1 MNRFLILTFF
11 PILLAGGQRAEAPRD
26 YVQGETKWRLEMESA
41 LKANEGWLSVAG
53 LYWLSKEVTTL
64 GASDQADIRLPNG
77 SAPEMVGRF
86 DFRDGKVTLIV
97 DSPAKANLKN
107 QAGTPIQNRV
117 MAPDVDRVSIG
128 SVTLM
133 VIKRGDR
140 TGVRIF
146 DRNSSGLK
154 EFKGMR
160 WFPVDPSYRVTAKFV
175 PYNPP
180 KPMTI
185 TNVLGDTRIAACPG
199 YVQFNL
205 NGKTCRLE
213 AEPAGKGLFFNFK
226 DKTTGNTTY
235 PAGRFLDAD
244 GPKEGKVV
252 LDFNRAVNPP
262 CAFTAFATCPLPPK
276 GNNLPVPVN
285 AGEKSRHTG

>member
-1 MNRFLILTFF
+1 MNGFLILTFF
-11 PILLAGGQRAEAPRD
+11 PILLAGGQRAQAPKD
-26 YVQGETKWRLEMESA
+26 YVQGESKWRREMEAA
-41 LKANEGWLSVAG
+41 LKADEGWLSVAG
-53 LYWLSKEVTTL
+53 LYWLTRGVTTL
-64 GASDQADIRLPNG
+64 GTSDKADIQLPKG
-77 SAPEMVGRF
+77 SAPARVGRF
-86 DFRDGKVTLIV
+86 DFHDGRVTLIV
-97 DSPAKANLKN
+97 EVPARVDLKGR
-107 QAGTPIQNRV
+107 AGTPIQNHV
-117 MAPDVDRVSIG
+117 MVPDEDRVSIG

-140 TGVRIF
+140 TGVRLF
-146 DRNSSGLK
+146 NRNSNGLK

-160 WFPVDPSYRVTAKFV
+160 WFPVDPTLRITAEFV

-180 KPMTI
+180 KTMMI
-185 TNVLGDTRIAACPG
+185 TNVLGDTRVADCPG
-199 YVQFNL
+199 YVQFTL

-244 GPKEGKVV
+244 GPKAGKVI

-262 CAFTAFATCPLPPK
+262 CAFTAFATCPMPPK
-276 GNNLPVPVN
+276 GNTLPVAID
-285 AGEKSRHTG
+285 AGEKTQHPG